1 MLSLGER
8 NRFSRLRALVLVLW
22 NSSLGSIFLHLAV
35 AKFSLLVNYSDFFS
49 CKDISQPREAFADSM
64 STTCFLRGKWSPCY
78 LQSPEQTCFPA
89 RSWPTLTLEKEVSSL
104 DSSSLYQTGMCSFR
118 LHSGISPICSLACK
132 TDNPQKMLLVLKFFC
147 S

>member
-49 CKDISQPREAFADSM
+49 CKDSK
-64 STTCFLRGKWSPCY
+64 TLGY
-78 LQSPEQTCFPA
+78 FPA
-89 RSWPTLTLEKEVSSL
+89 QGSLCRKHEYDMLSPWEVVALLPAVTKTNLLPGTFLTYSHSRKGSL
-104 DSSSLYQTGMCSFR
+104 LSR
-118 LHSGISPICSLACK
+118 
-132 TDNPQKMLLVLKFFC
+132 
-147 S
+147 